1 MLSERS
7 VFLILLILS
16 MPGVILVSGRSLSM
30 IKHSAKL
37 KQADQ
42 DKAGCSRIKQ
52 DKEGEEHAPEGLH

>member
-30 IKHSAKL
+30 IKYSAKL
-37 KQADQ
+37 MQAE
-42 DKAGCSRIKQ
+42 AG
-52 DKEGEEHAPEGLH
+52 